1 MPQSH
6 IQQGF
11 QRILQYKCYSVT
23 VILKIKKNLGE
34 KYLKNE
40 KSVTSVTF

>member
-1 MPQSH
+1 
-6 IQQGF
+6 
-11 QRILQYKCYSVT
+11 
-23 VILKIKKNLGE
+23 VILKIKKNLEE